1 MVSCCT
7 SDAPRRYTRETL
19 VLDRL
24 IERRERGEKQLPV
37 ITDGVAARLA
47 AAEVLT
53 QLREIAVIFDP
64 FFTTQEVGAGTG
76 SGLPITY
83 GISKEHQGTIAVENR
98 PDEGALFLIQLPLKP
113 S

>member
-53 QLREIAVIFDP
+53 QLREIAVILDP
-64 FFTTQEVGAGTG
+64 FFTTKEVGAGTG
-76 SGLPITY
+76 LSITY

-98 PDEGALFLIQLPLKP
+98 PDEGARFLIQLPLEP

>member
-1 MVSCCT
+1 MNPDEYV
-7 SDAPRRYTRETL
+7 
-19 VLDRL
+19 DRL
-24 IERRERGEKQLPV
+24 IEQRERGEKQLPV
-37 ITDGVAARLA
+37 ITDEVAARLA

-53 QLREIAVIFDP
+53 HLREITVIFDP

-83 GISKEHQGTIAVENR
+83 GIIKEHQGTIAVENR